1 MPSDQMADEIAAK
14 QRKAW
19 DSLYSPVDLER
30 DRNFKKRFEERKK
43 FKSLMLEC
51 LKNDEEFRNQVKEIL
66 K

>member
-1 MPSDQMADEIAAK
+1 MPDWDANAKK

-19 DSLYSPVDLER
+19 DNLYSPVDLER
-30 DRNFKKRFEERKK
+30 DRAFQKQCEEIRK

-51 LKNDEEFRNQVKEIL
+51 LKDDRKFQEQVKELL